1 MEILKHRFA
10 NLFVLRTN
18 HDIYVYY
25 IYILLLIMIMIMI
38 MIVIKH
44 ATDGLYFWYKN
55 IVDKSFIDYLS
66 DIFNDL

>member
-10 NLFVLRTN
+10 NLFVLRIN
-18 HDIYVYY
+18 HDIYDVYY
-25 IYILLLIMIMIMI
+25 IYILLLIMIMI

-55 IVDKSFIDYLS
+55 IIDKSFIDYLS

>member
-25 IYILLLIMIMIMI
+25 IYII
-38 MIVIKH
+38 
-44 ATDGLYFWYKN
+44 
-55 IVDKSFIDYLS
+55 IDY
-66 DIFNDL
+66 DNDNDNDCNKTCHGWIIFLI